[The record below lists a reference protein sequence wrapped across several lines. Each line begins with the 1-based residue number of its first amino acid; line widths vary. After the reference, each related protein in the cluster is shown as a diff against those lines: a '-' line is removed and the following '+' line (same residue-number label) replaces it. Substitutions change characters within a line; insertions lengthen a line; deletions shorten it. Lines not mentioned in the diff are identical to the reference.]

1 MLALSSTPFPQP
13 TVQRLANGLTVILH
27 PIPITD
33 TVTVDIWVRTGAR
46 NEPSHQMGIT
56 HFLEHMVFKGTD
68 RFGPGVFDQV
78 IESRGGLA
86 NAVTGQDYTHYY
98 ISVAAADLPEV
109 LPYFAETLC
118 EASIPADEFERERQV
133 VLEEMRRAEDNPDYQ
148 VYHSLMQALYP
159 NHPYGRPILGT
170 VESLWDLDVEQMR
183 AYHRQWYQPQ
193 QMTVVIVGGC
203 DPEHILDLVHR
214 HLGGSASS
222 SGEPSLSSGEWDL
235 LKTTPQQPGIQRVS
249 TLQPRLEQAR
259 LLMAWPT
266 VAAQEW
272 EVVCGLEIL
281 ASVLG
286 DGRTS
291 RLVRLLREQRG
302 WVRGIGSSS
311 MAQQDAGFFYVSAY
325 LDPDYLKVVESAVLV
340 EIQKLQTELIEPE
353 TLARIQRILF
363 NEFIFS
369 TESPGQ
375 LAGVLGYHDTLSH
388 WSPRI
393 PPGQELVQHY
403 LERVRSI
410 TPEEIRELAQRYL
423 PRENFI
429 CLTLIPESHGTPQ
442 QPPQLAICGS

>member
-1 MLALSSTPFPQP
+1 MLTLSSTPFPQP
-13 TVQRLANGLTVILH
+13 FIHRLENGLTVIIH

-46 NEPSHQMGIT
+46 NESSTQMGIT

-68 RFGPGVFDQV
+68 RFGPGVLDQV
-78 IESRGGLA
+78 IESRGGIA

-98 ISVAAADLPEV
+98 ISVASADLADTF
-109 LPYFAETLC
+109 PYFAETLC
-118 EASIPADEFERERQV
+118 QAAIPADEFERERQV

-148 VYHSLMQALYP
+148 VYHNLMQTLYP
-159 NHPYGRPILGT
+159 DHPYGRPILGT
-170 VESLWDLDVEQMR
+170 VASLWDLDPEQMR

-203 DPEHILDLVHR
+203 DPEQVLDLVAR
-214 HLGGSASS
+214 HWVASGH
-222 SGEPSLSSGEWDL
+222 GEAPLRAEQMDRLRQGAQSQS
-235 LKTTPQQPGIQRVS
+235 GIQRINSV
-249 TLQPRLEQAR
+249 QPRLEQGR

-311 MAQQDAGFFYVSAY
+311 MVQQDAGFFYVSAY
-325 LDPDYLKVVESAVLV
+325 LDPAYLEVVENSVLV
-340 EIQKLQTELIEPE
+340 EIQKLQTELIESE

-393 PPGQELVQHY
+393 PPGLELVQHY
-403 LERVRSI
+403 LDRVQTI

-423 PRENFI
+423 PLESFV
-429 CLTLIPESHGTPQ
+429 CLTLVPETHTPS
-442 QPPQLAICGS
+442 PSPRPLAICG